1 MWVFCWI
8 FHIGFLLD
16 SIFIDF
22 GMGFPKGLGWLWV
35 RFSSGFGLIL
45 SWVFW
50 WFGLIFCWFWVN
62 FVVDYERLKWVALVV
77 IGCFSSSSFILLL
90 LDYCVRWDAVFVLW
104 ICVSFAGLVNGE
116 RERIWML
123 REKKK
128 TKYCYTQLQEPR
140 IFTRLR

>member
-62 FVVDYERLKWVALVV
+62 FVVDYQLLKWVAVV
-77 IGCFSSSSFILLL
+77 MVGWYWVGGWVFLLL
-90 LDYCVRWDAVFVLW
+90 FFSY
-104 ICVSFAGLVNGE
+104 SFNGLLCPLGKRGNLNGE
-116 RERIWML
+116 RE
-123 REKKK
+123 KKK
-128 TKYCYTQLQEPR
+128 KKYIYIYILLYTTT
-140 IFTRLR
+140 IAMYIYTVTVASV